1 MPIIKPDNANAVTF
15 AILGIIVLIPGIY
28 GPFMTV
34 FHTGFQLSC
43 RIALEESSLKYCAS

>member
-34 FHTGFQLSC
+34 VTMGNERTYSIYGILD
-43 RIALEESSLKYCAS
+43 SLL